1 MTLAGLALVL
11 AIGFVAGLVA
21 RAVVP
26 GRQNF
31 GVLATLLLGL
41 VGSVVGNLLAALL
54 RGEEPRVDVGGWWAS
69 IAGAVVVL
77 VLWVALV
84 PGGRRRSRRR

>member
-26 GRQNF
+26 GKQDL

-41 VGSVVGNLLAALL
+41 VGSVVGNLLGALL
-54 RGEEPRVDVGGWWAS
+54 RGEQARLDVGGWWAS
-69 IAGAVVVL
+69 IAGAVL
-77 VLWVALV
+77 VLALWVLLG
-84 PGGRRRSRRR
+84 PGRGRRSRRR

>member
-54 RGEEPRVDVGGWWAS
+54 RGEEPRIDVGGWWAS